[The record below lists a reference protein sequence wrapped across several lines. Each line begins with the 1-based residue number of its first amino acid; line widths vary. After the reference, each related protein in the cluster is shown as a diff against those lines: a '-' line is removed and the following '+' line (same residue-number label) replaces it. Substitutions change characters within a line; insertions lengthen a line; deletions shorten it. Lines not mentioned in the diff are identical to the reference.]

1 MILREALRHIKK
13 VKVSRFAHPVVRTV
27 VSELIEFLPPGLEV
41 LSVDSAGMRSEPGT
55 LCVAAD
61 SQIILPKKIKTSLSS
76 SREWVHFSLEDNGC
90 SWLVSSKPYF
100 LYALYS
106 YLVENL
112 LDQNFHRARQWTK
125 ELSFS
130 VEKSTFDLFLTQ
142 YARLIRD
149 FSPEQY
155 IRQYARLGFTH
166 VEVNALASEF
176 PYEKGVP
183 GEFYADFYTYC
194 PGLDQYVDSRLNEG
208 LYPKDYLHSNLEL
221 LKKNTRIAV
230 KYGLVPGLLC
240 FEPRSV
246 PEPFFEKY
254 PTLRG
259 ARVDH
264 PFRSYKPR
272 YNLSVAHPAVRQHY
286 AELVDNLMNEIPELG
301 FITIWSN
308 DSGAGFEHTKSLY
321 VGRNGGAFLIREWK
335 TDEQIAEAAA
345 SNIIH
350 FLKVLRDAASPV
362 NPEFRVVTRLES
374 FYGERAY
381 LWPELGDRID
391 VEAHS
396 LLTQGWE
403 SNYPHPVYEDVKV
416 LGSALHN
423 SLLKEEEKAM
433 EALHKK
439 GSRSLIYHSFSS
451 HTNHEPLLGIPFPW
465 LTYEKLKAL
474 YSLNI
479 SALSHIGGLQPPNKV
494 PYPVNQDVFRY
505 FQFDPE
511 LDIDRT
517 VRHIA
522 STYTGEPNNEEL
534 VLGWRW
540 IDQAVRSFVPLSIY
554 THYGAVWQRLL
565 VRPLVPDIDRIPER
579 QREYY
584 EKHMCTSLHNP
595 NRIDLAQ
602 DVLFKLVTKEYA
614 QKSFLRIDENV
625 WDPLAQAIGLFLERT
640 TPSPA
645 ALSENALHVFQDQW
659 FRARALRCL
668 FSTLRNTAVW
678 IYAVHEYLDSQ
689 DVTLREN
696 CRCLLDEMMDR
707 EIENSKEMIELWR
720 ESPIEWIIISGSV
733 ETPFI
738 HGDNFGDLL
747 ERKIALM
754 QKHQNDEPRIDPDYM
769 FRLPSLGSP

>member
-1 MILREALRHIKK
+1 MTLREALRHIKK

-27 VSELIEFLPPGLEV
+27 VSELIEFLPSGVEV
-41 LSVDSAGMRSEPGT
+41 LSVGSLGMKSEPGT

-61 SQIILPKKIKTSLSS
+61 SQIILSEKIKPVSS
-76 SREWVHFSLEDNGC
+76 SGREWVHFSLEDNGC

-112 LDQNFHRARQWTK
+112 LDQNFHRAQQWTK
-125 ELSFS
+125 EMSFS

-194 PGLDQYVDSRLNEG
+194 PGLDQYVYSRLNEG
-208 LYPKDYLHSNLEL
+208 WYPKDYLHSNLEL
-221 LKKNTRIAV
+221 LKKNARIAV

-246 PEPFFEKY
+246 SEPFFEKY

-272 YNLSVAHPAVRQHY
+272 YSLSVAHPAVRQHY
-286 AELVDNLMNEIPELG
+286 AELVDNLMKEIPELG

-335 TDEQIAEAAA
+335 SDEQIAEAAA

-350 FLKVLRDAASPV
+350 FFKVLRDAASRI

-403 SNYPHPVYEDVKV
+403 CNYPHPVYEDVKV

-423 SLLKEEEKAM
+423 SLLEEEEKPV
-433 EALHKK
+433 ESLQKR
-439 GSRSLIYHSFSS
+439 GGRSLIYHSFAS

-465 LTYEKLKAL
+465 LTYEKLRAL
-474 YSLNI
+474 YSRNI
-479 SALSHIGGLQPPNKV
+479 SALSHIGGLQPPGKV
-494 PYPVNQDVFRY
+494 PYPVNQDVFRN

-511 LDIDRT
+511 LDIDQT

-540 IDQAVRSFVPLSIY
+540 LDQAVRSFVPLSIY

-602 DVLFKLVTKEYA
+602 DVLFKLVSKEYA

-625 WDPLAQAIGLFLERT
+625 WDPLAKAIGLFLDRA

-645 ALSENALHVFQDQW
+645 ALSENAFHVFQDQW

-678 IYAVHEYLDSQ
+678 IYAIHEYLDSQ
-689 DVTLREN
+689 DVALRKN
-696 CRCLLDEMMDR
+696 CRCLLGEMIDR

-754 QKHQNDEPRIDPDYM
+754 EKHKNDEPRIDPDYM